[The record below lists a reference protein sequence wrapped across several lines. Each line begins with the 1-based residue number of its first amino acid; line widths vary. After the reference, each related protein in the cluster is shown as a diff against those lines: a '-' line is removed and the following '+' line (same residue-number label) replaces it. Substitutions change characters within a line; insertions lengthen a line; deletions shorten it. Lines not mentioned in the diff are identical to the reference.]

1 MIFEGNVITD
11 GIRKIDMFI
20 ASEVIAKGRSF
31 GVDVWYD
38 NHSFTPTGECDL
50 FYASKN
56 EECVIDFVCW
66 LQNTYDKVDIA
77 A

>member
-1 MIFEGNVITD
+1 MIFEGNCITG

-20 ASEVIAKGRSF
+20 ASEVIAKGKSL
-31 GVDVWYD
+31 GVDVWFD
-38 NHSFTPTGECDL
+38 NHSFTETGEVDL
-50 FYASKN
+50 FYASQD

>member
-1 MIFEGNVITD
+1 MIFEGNVIT
-11 GIRKIDMFI
+11 GVIRQIDMFI
-20 ASEVIAKGRSF
+20 ASEVIAKGRSL
-31 GVDVWYD
+31 GVDVWFD
-38 NHSFTPTGECDL
+38 NHSFTETGDADL
-50 FYASKN
+50 FYASPE